1 MVHGQTVGEVLDG
14 VRERRRAKRCPNCR
28 ATVSIRGFD
37 GEYQW
42 RCLEC
47 ETVGIGY
54 ATRAAALDGVRNA

>member
-1 MVHGQTVGEVLDG
+1 MVNGQTVGEVLER
-14 VRERRRAKRCPNCR
+14 VSERRRAKRCPDCR
-28 ATVSIRGFD
+28 GVVSIRGFD

-54 ATRAAALDGVRNA
+54 TTRAAALDGVRNA